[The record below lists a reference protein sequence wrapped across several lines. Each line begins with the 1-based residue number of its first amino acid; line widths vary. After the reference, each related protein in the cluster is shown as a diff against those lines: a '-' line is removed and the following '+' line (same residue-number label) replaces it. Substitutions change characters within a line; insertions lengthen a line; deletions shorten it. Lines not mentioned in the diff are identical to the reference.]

1 MVLRALARLRDPRRP
16 FRTRR
21 SWCALGD
28 TEAVDTEAEY
38 TEVAR
43 ARDGRTCATDGTWG
57 AHPWDKGRGGVA
69 DASGATN
76 VLEAVAVGHPD
87 RDTGRT
93 VHAVEEG
100 LAALSDSRC
109 TDSRGDWRED
119 KDNAGQQVVVA
130 EAFRQRLQWKVYE

>member
-1 MVLRALARLRDPRRP
+1 MEAAH
-16 FRTRR
+16 
-21 SWCALGD
+21 
-28 TEAVDTEAEY
+28 TEAVDTEA
-38 TEVAR
+38 AR
-43 ARDGRTCATDGTWG
+43 ARDGRTRATDGTWG
-57 AHPWDKGRGGVA
+57 APPWDRGRGGVA

-100 LAALSDSRC
+100 LAALADSRC

-119 KDNAGQQVVVA
+119 NEGQQVVVA
-130 EAFRQRLQWKVYE
+130 EAFTKQGCNGTTEGVTD